1 MLRRR
6 ESITKNKKLYIFSI
20 IFGLSFAVWSLLS
33 LHSYSHTTTLNYK
46 GKFYKYEK
54 IHTTGFAGG
63 ATNHYFYIGDQAF
76 YIFGILIYSFDVQFF
91 EDIKEGDEIT
101 IEYIEMP
108 RYSGFASSK
117 TDKLLLS
124 VRKGTKYYLKTES
137 TLRTLNRSNYLGIG
151 LGMVFAIGGLTAI
164 IFDLK

>member
-6 ESITKNKKLYIFSI
+6 ESITKNKKFYIFSI

-33 LHSYSHTTTLNYK
+33 LHSYSHTTILNYT
-46 GKFYKYEK
+46 GIYYKYEE
-54 IHTTGFAGG
+54 IHKPGFAGG
-63 ATNHYFYIGDQAF
+63 STANFFYIGDQVF
-76 YIFGILIYSFDVQFF
+76 HIYSILSFDMQFF
-91 EDIKEGDEIT
+91 ENIKEGDVIA
-101 IEYIEMP
+101 IEYIEVP

>member
-33 LHSYSHTTTLNYK
+33 LCSYSHTTTLNYT
-46 GKFYKYEK
+46 GKFNKYEK
-54 IHTTGFAGG
+54 IYKPGFAGG
-63 ATNHYFYIGDQAF
+63 VTTHYFYIGDQVF
-76 YIFGILIYSFDVQFF
+76 HIFGILIHSFDKQFF
-91 EDIKEGDEIT
+91 EDIKEGDVIA
-101 IEYIEMP
+101 IEYIEVP

-124 VRKGTKYYLKTES
+124 VRKGT
-137 TLRTLNRSNYLGIG
+137 R
-151 LGMVFAIGGLTAI
+151 VCF
-164 IFDLK
+164 